1 MCNKG
6 FQTSSDLKR
15 HKRTRVHQER
25 VEQISQSGG
34 VIPAD
39 DDDEDD
45 PADADVNNSGWSEE
59 GGVAQQPGAAA
70 SSVAAVAPGTT
81 TVTGTIAA
89 AGQKDAVAQALL
101 SSITQPVASVANAA
115 AAGAVEAATV

>member
-1 MCNKG
+1 MSLPILSPFAGERPHYCTLCNKG

-34 VIPAD
+34 VVPPD
-39 DDDEDD
+39 EDDEDD

-59 GGVAQQPGAAA
+59 GGASQQPAP
-70 SSVAAVAPGTT
+70 SSTVTAVAPGTT
-81 TVTGTIAA
+81 TVTGDR
-89 AGQKDAVAQALL
+89 K
-101 SSITQPVASVANAA
+101 
-115 AAGAVEAATV
+115 